1 MENSKKKVLR
11 VVLLVC
17 FAGVLS
23 AATYG
28 AIFIASNQIHVDV
41 LYAVDLSH
49 TVADSDVTLDA
60 AVTNDG
66 IPVGAGY
73 TVDFYVSADGGIG
86 WAHFDS
92 QPTDVNGVATTTYT
106 ATTNGGYDF
115 KAIATV
121 P

>member
-1 MENSKKKVLR
+1 MILR
-11 VVLLVC
+11 LVLLVC
-17 FAGVLS
+17 LAGVLLTI
-23 AATYG
+23 TYG
-28 AIFIASNQIHVDV
+28 TIFITSNQIHVDV
-41 LYAVDLSH
+41 QYEVNLSH
-49 TVADSDVTLDA
+49 TVTDSDIALNAT
-60 AVTNDG
+60 VTNNG
-66 IPVGAGY
+66 SPVEAGY

-92 QPTDVNGVATTTYT
+92 QSTDATGVAATTYT